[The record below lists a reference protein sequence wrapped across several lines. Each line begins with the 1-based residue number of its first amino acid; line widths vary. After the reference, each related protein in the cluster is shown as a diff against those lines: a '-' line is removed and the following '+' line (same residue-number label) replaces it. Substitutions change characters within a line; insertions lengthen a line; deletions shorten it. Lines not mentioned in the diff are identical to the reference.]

1 MDIRGRGAVVDDEF
15 GFCVGFDVV
24 FVAVVNFFVFCGP
37 AGIAVFLFAFGA
49 ALLKAFG
56 AFSCFDFFIL
66 LAGVALARRGDK
78 AGIDDAA
85 FASDDAL
92 GGEIFSKCVKRR
104 WLPFMPLASR
114 RWRNSQMVLASGM

>member
-15 GFCVGFDVV
+15 GFCIGFDVV
-24 FVAVVNFFVFCGP
+24 FVAVVNFFVFYDP

-92 GGEIFSKCVKRR
+92 GGEIFFKVCEEA
-104 WLPFMPLASR
+104 LAAIHAIGFEAMAIVCKFLFR
-114 RWRNSQMVLASGM
+114 Q